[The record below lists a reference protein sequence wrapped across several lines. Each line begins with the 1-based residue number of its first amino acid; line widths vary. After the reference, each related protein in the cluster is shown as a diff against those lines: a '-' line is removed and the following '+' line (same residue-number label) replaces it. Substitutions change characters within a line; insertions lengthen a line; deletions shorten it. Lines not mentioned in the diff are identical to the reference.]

1 MHSIPSLYPAF
12 VAASVALILLP
23 GPNVAV
29 IVGNSV
35 THGRWAGLTTV
46 AGTSLAIVCQLALTV
61 AGLSGV
67 LAMASE
73 GFEVLRWAGVLYLVY
88 LGVSAF
94 REPAANLTGEDA
106 PPVAPRQM
114 FVRGFLV
121 SLTNPKTLMFYAAFL
136 PQFVSSQGDRMGQ
149 LMLLAATF
157 LVLSAVLDC
166 GWALLADRAR
176 GLLGMSGRV
185 VSRVSAGIL
194 LTAAAGL
201 ALARRPM

>member
-1 MHSIPSLYPAF
+1 MTLSIYLAF

-29 IVGNSV
+29 IVSNSV
-35 THGRWAGLTTV
+35 SHGRRAGLMTV

-67 LAMASE
+67 MALAAE
-73 GFEVLRWAGVLYLVY
+73 GFEVLRWAGVIYLVY
-88 LGVSAF
+88 LGISAF
-94 REPAANLTGEDA
+94 REPAALLPGHSPA
-106 PPVAPRQM
+106 ALAPRQM
-114 FVRGFLV
+114 LLRGFLV

-136 PQFVSSQGDRMGQ
+136 PQFVSNDGDRTEQ
-149 LMLLAATF
+149 LVILASTF
-157 LVLSAVLDC
+157 LILSAVLDC

-176 GLLGMSGRV
+176 GLLGMSGRL
-185 VSRVSAGIL
+185 VSRLSGAIF